1 MADRVS
7 GIITD
12 FMTALSNCSL
22 YSNAHESVGMH
33 SGRAVR
39 AMGPYFEEADDLSF
53 TILGDSLLVNDQ
65 RYKGRSAHITA
76 FMKRL
81 RRNGI
86 EKIVFKK
93 GLNGKELAVFISSL
107 ASVSGSPKSMPHIAI
122 GMMEVRFST
131 GEGVDV
137 SSLVDA
143 EIEKLAEIEEEHSRF
158 GKLNMV
164 GLEEVVANFIT
175 TMKQEANVL
184 KVISPVK
191 SFSNYTFTHTTN
203 VTMLAIAQAESLG
216 MRGDIIHEIGLAG
229 LLHDVGKMF
238 VPKEVLDKPGKL
250 TDEEWV
256 MMRKHTVLGAK
267 YLAGI
272 DDVPKLG
279 VIAAY
284 EHHMKFDGS
293 GYPESRRRN
302 RHQHIVSQLIAIAD
316 FFEALKA
323 ERPYRKGLA
332 TKMIVGFMEEGI
344 GTDFNPLLVQNFFRV
359 LREGGALV

>member
-1 MADRVS
+1 MADAIS
-7 GIITD
+7 GIVTD

-22 YSNAHESVGMH
+22 YSNTHESVGLH
-33 SGRAVR
+33 TASAIR
-39 AMGPYFEEADDLSF
+39 AMAPYFEEADDLSF
-53 TILGDSLLVNDQ
+53 TILGDSMLVNDQ
-65 RYKGRSAHITA
+65 RYRGKSAHITA

-81 RRNGI
+81 RRNGV

-93 GLNGKELAVFISSL
+93 DINRKELAAFITSL
-107 ASVSGSPKSMPHIAI
+107 TSVSAAPKSMPNIAI
-122 GMMEVRFST
+122 GMMEVRFSS
-131 GEGVDV
+131 GEGTDV
-137 SSLVDA
+137 EGLVDE
-143 EIEKLAEIEEEHSRF
+143 EIAKLAEIDEELSKF

-164 GLEEVVANFIT
+164 GLEDVVGNFIT

-203 VTMLAIAQAESLG
+203 VTMLSIFQAESLG
-216 MRGDIIHEIGLAG
+216 MRGDVLHEIGLAG

-256 MMRKHTVLGAK
+256 MMRNHTVFGAK

-284 EHHMKFDGS
+284 EHHMKFNGT
-293 GYPESRRRN
+293 GYPDTKRRN
-302 RHQHIVSQLIAIAD
+302 RHQHIVSQMIAIAD
-316 FFEALKA
+316 FYEALRA
-323 ERPYRKGLA
+323 ERPYRKGMQS
-332 TKMIVGFMEEGI
+332 KVIMGFIEEGS
-344 GTDFNPLLVQNFFRV
+344 GTDFNPLLVQNFLRA
-359 LREGGALV
+359 LRESKAV